1 MKGLSISEEQIKYVI
16 SRYPESYGNNSI
28 FLRFFYEIVCEQRG
42 IPTSW
47 ENIAVIMTNDYKP
60 ENVMRK
66 RRKHVE
72 STPEQLDKEFEVRE
86 EYSVNNPSMG

>member
-1 MKGLSISEEQIKYVI
+1 
-16 SRYPESYGNNSI
+16 
-28 FLRFFYEIVCEQRG
+28 
-42 IPTSW
+42 
-47 ENIAVIMTNDYKP
+47 MTNDYKP